1 MKNLFYD
8 FLKEISDTYKDRT
21 AILYD
26 TMEVSFEKLFEDA
39 VKKAIHLM
47 RYDGKS
53 IALYGPLSYRTL
65 VNLFG
70 VLLAGKNAVIIDFF
84 PST

>member
-26 TMEVSFEKLFEDA
+26 TMEVSFEKL
-39 VKKAIHLM
+39 LRM
-47 RYDGKS
+47 
-53 IALYGPLSYRTL
+53 L
-65 VNLFG
+65 
-70 VLLAGKNAVIIDFF
+70 
-84 PST
+84 